1 MRHPPTYAT
10 CPASR
15 NSSPCAHRSGLCHK
29 RYVIK
34 DGKHADCWQV
44 GGINHGCFL
53 RFDLGGTPRI
63 THVKTAVLQASAF
76 MRIGGSGIDG
86 GLLGA
91 PLAGAKL
98 HREYLTKGP
107 GSIKGDGTYVGCASR
122 YDDTDSPSAAVA
134 LGYTDSS
141 SYSCK
146 VEALKGAW
154 RATPTPPHLYPS
166 TPSPPHAPSQP
177 PDAARGLA
185 TGGLA
190 AGFFNVS
197 LEVFA
202 NHRGFAYHDAQ
213 RQASRRPSRP
223 WRPLF
228 PLPTP
233 PPHLPTRAPIPFL
246 SPSPALT
253 LTQVDI
259 AGGLL
264 FDAELV
270 PRITAVSPRLGSL
283 AGGEL
288 QRDMTG

>member
-1 MRHPPTYAT
+1 MR
-10 CPASR
+10 
-15 NSSPCAHRSGLCHK
+15 SPL

-44 GGINHGCFL
+44 GGTNHGCFL

-63 THVKTAVLQASAF
+63 TQVKTAVLQASAF

-134 LGYTDSS
+134 LGHTDSS

-154 RATPTPPHLYPS
+154 RATLRRLPASTHPS
-166 TPSPPHAPSQP
+166 TPSPPPAPNQP

-202 NHRGFAYHDAQ
+202 NHRGVAYHDAQ

-223 WRPLF
+223 ARPGPPPPRSPPDPTFAPSRPSPNPTSNPNPNPNPNPGGHRRRAALRCRARAADHCG
-228 PLPTP
+228 LTP
-233 PPHLPTRAPIPFL
+233 P
-246 SPSPALT
+246 
-253 LTQVDI
+253 
-259 AGGLL
+259 
-264 FDAELV
+264 
-270 PRITAVSPRLGSL
+270 RL
-283 AGGEL
+283 A
-288 QRDMTG
+288 RRR